1 MERREVCVARRPH
14 FRQPLAQLSRFV
26 HRTNATSTRERQGD
40 ERIGRAVSHERRL
53 QRRLFS
59 QIKSQQEIEFHRQFL
74 SDLKHAVPAWQK

>member
-1 MERREVCVARRPH
+1 MKGRKVCVARRPR

-26 HRTNATSTRERQGD
+26 HRRDTTRASERQGD

-59 QIKSQQEIEFHRQFL
+59 QIKSQEEIEFHRQFL
-74 SDLKHAVPAWQK
+74 SDLKHALPAWQK